1 MLVCYVT
8 VTVTVCLTARA
19 FRKEENYYHI
29 SECGYVAGCGQW
41 EQCVHRLV

>member
-1 MLVCYVT
+1 MLVCYAT

-19 FRKEENYYHI
+19 FRKEENYHI